1 MSKKNKAIILGA
13 GPAGLVTAWKLLENN
28 WDVEIYEK
36 NKTVG
41 GMCRSWKWKG
51 FIVDTGPHIFHTPHE
66 SLIKLWKEEFGDLLL
81 EGKFWCQNVQGDEY
95 NEYWDYPLSWESI
108 SKKYPIDLKKK
119 IYSELKNLKKFK
131 KDRATSFSEYI
142 AGQTGPTLYDMFFRR
157 YPKKIWGIDAE
168 KITAEW
174 APKRIEIRKKMLPFY
189 YGQYSAVGK
198 YGTGAIYE
206 RIKDKILK
214 LGGKVFLNQTI
225 TGIEIQNNKIIELN
239 CLSKRNIKILNDDVI
254 VSTLPITL
262 TAKLLGYN
270 SKLKFR
276 GIKSV
281 YLHYDKKQILPDK
294 YQWFY
299 YDDLKILFNRITETK
314 KLTKFTAPK
323 NQTML
328 TAEITFSA
336 GDEIDR
342 MGDKKVMEKVIEE
355 ISKVNLVEK
364 KYLKNVSINTES
376 FVYPVQTKGYNEEL
390 SKAKSIINKYDKL
403 YSIGTGGEFN
413 YADSQIL
420 FHKAFDIVEVL
431 CNVESQKSQVI
442 RKININRMNTEIKI
456 GKNKIGDNN
465 RTYIIAE
472 IGLNHNNNLEIA
484 KELIDKAKKI
494 GCDCVKFQTYDLNS
508 RVSNKVKSAK
518 YSETTIG
525 LEENLNEMF
534 NKLQLNKEDHK
545 KLFKYARKKNIEI
558 FSTPFDFRSVDFLED
573 MNVNLYKVASMDIVN
588 LPLIKKVAETK
599 KPVILSCGMSTLGQV
614 EEAVNTVKETG
625 NNNLMLL
632 HCNSSDPASLEEMNL
647 KVIETL
653 KTSFKVPVGLSDH
666 TFGLLSS
673 QLAIS
678 LGANLIERH
687 FTLDRAMEGP
697 DHILSSEPEEMKKLV
712 EYAKLIPKM
721 LGDGVKVIQPNEYL
735 TLNSQRKSLYASKNI
750 KKGQIINSG
759 MIAIKG
765 PGGGLLPKYIEIVI
779 GRTAKNNIDK
789 DLPIMWKDI

>member
-1 MSKKNKAIILGA
+1 
-13 GPAGLVTAWKLLENN
+13 
-28 WDVEIYEK
+28 
-36 NKTVG
+36 
-41 GMCRSWKWKG
+41 
-51 FIVDTGPHIFHTPHE
+51 
-66 SLIKLWKEEFGDLLL
+66 
-81 EGKFWCQNVQGDEY
+81 
-95 NEYWDYPLSWESI
+95 
-108 SKKYPIDLKKK
+108 
-119 IYSELKNLKKFK
+119 
-131 KDRATSFSEYI
+131 
-142 AGQTGPTLYDMFFRR
+142 
-157 YPKKIWGIDAE
+157 
-168 KITAEW
+168 
-174 APKRIEIRKKMLPFY
+174 MLPFY

-573 MNVNLYKVASMDIVN
+573 MNVNLYKVA
-588 LPLIKKVAETK
+588 
-599 KPVILSCGMSTLGQV
+599 
-614 EEAVNTVKETG
+614 
-625 NNNLMLL
+625 
-632 HCNSSDPASLEEMNL
+632 
-647 KVIETL
+647 
-653 KTSFKVPVGLSDH
+653 F
-666 TFGLLSS
+666 
-673 QLAIS
+673 
-678 LGANLIERH
+678 
-687 FTLDRAMEGP
+687 
-697 DHILSSEPEEMKKLV
+697 SE
-712 EYAKLIPKM
+712 I
-721 LGDGVKVIQPNEYL
+721 DGVKLLEEPKNCKSNYWLQTLILDNSDRSMRDDILNKTNKEGIGTRPTWTLMHNLPMFKKCPRSDL
-735 TLNSQRKSLYASKNI
+735 TSAESLEKR
-750 KKGQIINSG
+750 IINIPSSSF
-759 MIAIKG
+759 
-765 PGGGLLPKYIEIVI
+765 LL
-779 GRTAKNNIDK
+779 D
-789 DLPIMWKDI
+789 